1 MAMEISSGACGVN
14 TPIAFGVSSGH
25 WPRDIAQRGDALELL
40 RSLPDHC
47 TPLAFFDPQYRE
59 NLDKLAYGNE
69 GARQRKRCRLPQM
82 TSGYIDQCVREI
94 ARVLRPSGYLM
105 LWTDTFRL
113 CQGYHLRAVGILKCV
128 DLISWDDER
137 IPGGNGYRSRR
148 CGGYLLVL
156 QKPPIRARATWRDHG
171 IRDHWS
177 EKVDRKIHPHIKP
190 QGLVERLIAAVTLP
204 SDLVIDPAAGG
215 FGVLTACLR
224 LGREF
229 IGCDIAH
236 HREDQSSA

>member
-105 LWTDTFRL
+105 LWGDAFRV
-113 CQGYHLRAVGILKCV
+113 GIGAHLRYAKILPCV
-128 DLISWDDER
+128 DLIAWDSLR
-137 IPGGNGYRSRR
+137 PGNGYRSRR
-148 CGGYLLVL
+148 RGSYLLVL
-156 QKPPIRARATWRDHG
+156 QKPPVKAKATWRDHG
-171 IRDHWS
+171 IPDRWS
-177 EKVDRKIHPHIKP
+177 EKIDRKTYPRVHAKP
-190 QGLVERLIAAVTLP
+190 TGLISRLIGATTQP
-204 SDLVIDPAAGG
+204 GDLVVDPAAGG
-215 FGVLTACLR
+215 FGVMHATIE
-224 LGREF
+224 LGRQF
-229 IGCDIAH
+229 LGCDLVHDGGA
-236 HREDQSSA
+236 A